1 MSVIGNGRIGSKKDI
16 FFSLSLFFSCSQ
28 LGAMSCPQT
37 VGPISINDGIWS
49 LLSRVG
55 ASQNVIQ
62 SQICAFAFDCD
73 MCPDFDC
80 SSTTTCACSC
90 VSVSDCIQFGQSD
103 IGAGGVYTINS
114 PGVYC
119 MYDDANWSSGA
130 ALTVNSS
137 NVTIDMQN
145 HTLNGGSSG
154 PTGITINGG
163 LSNVTIKNGNITNP
177 TSACIA
183 KGGVDVLLQNI
194 IIQNMNFNV
203 VNVAASY
210 PAVSIT
216 GGPAD
221 TQFYNV
227 LIENCTGYNTFIT
240 LSQGLLA
247 VVRGCVFTCNGLGL
261 SASGNASI
269 TIQGLPSLS
278 LLGQS
283 AIIEDCSLANDNPI
297 TYPTNIASFSVLDMS
312 TVVIRN
318 CVSSGSDGTAAFYVN
333 NCDDSALSN
342 CVAQQ
347 STGQGFLF
355 EPGGF
360 HLMNISVANCVAQG
374 CLNGFW
380 ARNFAGETGFKNALF
395 SNCVSQNNSQ
405 HGFYVTNTETAAE
418 IIIPITFRG
427 CDSNGNGGAGFEI
440 GISSAFSPIGYGELF
455 SCIAANNSSDGF
467 FFGSDVTA
475 LKMEH
480 CWAINNGAIGF
491 HDANSSSPPNFYWGN
506 RSFNNPGGGY
516 LPSAIPNQSQ
526 YTANIISYG
535 LNIYWPS

>member
-1 MSVIGNGRIGSKKDI
+1 MLSVIGNGRIGSIKKQI
-16 FFSLSLFFSCSQ
+16 FLSLGLFFSCSY
-28 LGAMSCPQT
+28 LSAMSCPQT
-37 VGPISINDGIWS
+37 VGSMSINEGIWNV
-49 LLSRVG
+49 LTRVG
-55 ASQNVIQ
+55 AASNVIQ
-62 SQICAFAFDCD
+62 SQICALNLSITT
-73 MCPDFDC
+73 
-80 SSTTTCACSC
+80 SSAPNN
-90 VSVSDCIQFGQSD
+90 CILFGQSD
-103 IGAGGVYTINS
+103 IGAGGVYTISS

-119 MYDDANWSSGA
+119 MYNDANWSAGA
-130 ALTVNSS
+130 AITVNSS
-137 NVTIDMQN
+137 NVTIDMQS

-154 PTGITINGG
+154 ATGIVINGG

-177 TSACIA
+177 TSACVA
-183 KGGVDVLLQNI
+183 KGGADVLLQNI
-194 IIQNMNFNV
+194 IIQSMNFSV
-203 VNVAASY
+203 INVAASY

-227 LIENCTGYNTFIT
+227 LIENCTGYNTFIA
-240 LSQGLLA
+240 LSQGLSA
-247 VVRGCVFTCNGLGL
+247 VVRGCVFTCNGLGA

-283 AIIEDCSLANDNPI
+283 AIIEDCRLANDSPI

-318 CVSSGSDGTAAFYVN
+318 CVSSGSGTGAFTVNNSDNAAF
-333 NCDDSALSN
+333 SN

-347 STGQGFLF
+347 STGNGFLF

-360 HLMNISVANCVAQG
+360 HLMNISVTNCVAQG

-380 ARNFAGETGFKNALF
+380 VRNFAGEIGCKSVVF
-395 SNCVSQNNSQ
+395 SNCVAQNNIQ
-405 HGFYVTNTETAAE
+405 HGFYVTNTETVAD
-418 IIIPITFRG
+418 IIIPITFRD
-427 CDSNGNGGAGFEI
+427 CDSNGNGGTGFEI
-440 GISSAFSPIGYGELF
+440 GISSAFSPVGYGELF
-455 SCIAANNSSDGF
+455 DCIAANNSADGF
-467 FFGSDVTA
+467 FFGGDVTA

-491 HDANSSSPPNFYWGN
+491 HDANDPSPNFYWGN

-516 LPSAIPNQSQ
+516 FPSSIPNQTQ
-526 YTANIISYG
+526 YTFNIIYYG